1 MTEPVTPNK
10 GFTVPNTG
18 DLLNAWGGPINTN
31 FTNIDTALA
40 GAQSIA
46 LTTGGTVTMTAAQA
60 QFLATSLTG
69 ALSANSIFQ
78 VPQVGGFYLLNNA
91 STGAYT
97 VTCQTGAA
105 GGATVTLR
113 AGWNGVF
120 TDGTNVY
127 MVAQP
132 LSGTVSININGTVGA
147 TTPST
152 GAFTTAK
159 VTTLEDGGANLLVS
173 STAPTITSGFG
184 TSPSIVANNTA
195 AFQVIVGTGG
205 TDSSGTIGF
214 PNAPNGWSCSV
225 SNITTSG
232 AVQTI
237 MSSAS
242 PNLITLKNIN
252 TTTGSA
258 QAWNPG
264 DKLNIQCTAF

>member
-18 DLLNAWGGPINTN
+18 DLLNAWGNPINTN

-105 GGATVTLR
+105 GGATATLLP
-113 AGWNGVF
+113 GWNIVF
-120 TDGTNVY
+120 VDGTNILLV
-127 MVAQP
+127 VQP
-132 LSGTVSININGTVGA
+132 ISYGVPTIYA
-147 TTPST
+147 TDFGVTPSLT
-152 GAFTTAK
+152 G
-159 VTTLEDGGANLLVS
+159 S
-173 STAPTITSGFG
+173 
-184 TSPSIVANNTA
+184 NTA
-195 AFQVIVGTGG
+195 AFKITCGTANA
-205 TDSSGTIGF
+205 SNQGTITF
-214 PNAPNGWSCSV
+214 PAAPNGWNVCVTNAPAISAVPYFIRQV
-225 SNITTSG
+225 SNSKTTCTIQ
-232 AVQTI
+232 QTDGGGVNY
-237 MSSAS
+237 AW
-242 PNLITLKNIN
+242 
-252 TTTGSA
+252 TTG
-258 QAWNPG
+258 QV
-264 DKLNIQCTAF
+264 LNCIAFPY